1 MSKRSTMAQSKATE
15 RWVAEQMDAV
25 RLVAGQHKGPGDV
38 DIDGGWFK
46 AQVKQRKNIPAII
59 TEGWKQISEAATGES
74 WMPLLVLVTK
84 PGAAYK
90 KEAFVVVSLE
100 EWVKEHGR

>member
-1 MSKRSTMAQSKATE
+1 MSKRSTVAQSKDTE

-38 DIDGGWFK
+38 DLDGGWFK
-46 AQVKQRKNIPAII
+46 VQVKHRANIPAVI
-59 TEGWKQISEAATGES
+59 TEGWKQIEEAATGEA
-74 WMPLLVLVTK
+74 WTPLLVLVTK
-84 PGAAYK
+84 PGMGRK

-100 EWVKEHGR
+100 RWVEEHGR